1 MLSTVV
7 MVLSLG
13 VMLFLI
19 ASLTIGAIRER
30 RHYLRIST
38 TQGQMPPDARSQSIM
53 SLANMHNEVT
63 KEIEKYTR
71 QSGLPPHSIWYR
83 SRRTLVSLGL
93 LLMIVLTLFAQSGLA
108 DGVLKDLSIGFS
120 SFVQSHSFAL
130 DLQTPGHL
138 AQGTASQ
145 QLVRIW
151 QLDPNQYSSIDEFNT
166 WAYSACSTAS
176 MTEVFDAY
184 GYHYRITDV
193 LKVEAQIGEITPQQ
207 GLIEEAGIQRTAA
220 QFGFKT
226 SWGHTLSLDQVITT
240 ANQGKPVIVSF
251 PPDRYDGGHL
261 LVVIGGD
268 SNFVYLAD
276 SSGWN
281 RHSLARWQF
290 LNWWEG
296 FSAVVTPG

>member
-13 VMLFLI
+13 VMLLLI
-19 ASLTIGAIRER
+19 ASLTIGAVRER
-30 RHYLRIST
+30 RQYLRIST
-38 TQGQMPPDARSQSIM
+38 TMPPDAHGQSTM
-53 SLANMHNEVT
+53 SLANMHNGVT
-63 KEIEKYTR
+63 KEIEKYTGR
-71 QSGLPPHSIWYR
+71 PLHSSWYR
-83 SRRTLVSLGL
+83 SHRALVSLGL
-93 LLMIVLTLFAQSGLA
+93 LLMTVLTLFVQSGLA
-108 DGVLKDLSIGFS
+108 DGALKDLSSGLS
-120 SFVQSHSFAL
+120 AFVQSHSSTL
-130 DLQTPGHL
+130 DLQMTSHV
-138 AQGTASQ
+138 QGTASQ
-145 QLVRIW
+145 LLVRIS
-151 QLDPNQYSSIDEFNT
+151 QLDPDQYGSTYEFNT

-193 LKVEAQIGEITPQQ
+193 LKVESQIGEITPQD
-207 GLIEEAGIQRTAA
+207 GLIEEAGIERTAA

-226 SWGHTLSLDQVITT
+226 SWGHTLSLDQVIAT

-251 PPDRYDGGHL
+251 PPDRYAGGHL

-268 SNFVYLAD
+268 SNNVYLAD
-276 SSGWN
+276 SSLYN

-296 FSAVVTPG
+296 FAAVVTPR

>member
-13 VMLFLI
+13 VMLLLI
-19 ASLTIGAIRER
+19 ASLTIGAVRER
-30 RHYLRIST
+30 RHYLRISAT
-38 TQGQMPPDARSQSIM
+38 MPPDACGQSIM

-63 KEIEKYTR
+63 KEIEKYTQ
-71 QSGLPPHSIWYR
+71 QSGLPLHSSWYR

-93 LLMIVLTLFAQSGLA
+93 LLMMMLTLFVQSGLA
-108 DGVLKDLSIGFS
+108 DGALKDLSSGLS
-120 SFVQSHSFAL
+120 AFVQSHSSAL
-130 DLQTPGHL
+130 DLQTTSHA

-145 QLVRIW
+145 QLVRIS
-151 QLDPNQYSSIDEFNT
+151 QLDPNQYGSTDEFNT

-251 PPDRYDGGHL
+251 PPDRYAGGHL

-268 SNFVYLAD
+268 SNNVYLAD
-276 SSGWN
+276 SSLYN

-290 LNWWEG
+290 MQWWEG
-296 FSAVVTPG
+296 FAAVVTPR

>member
-13 VMLFLI
+13 VMLLLI
-19 ASLTIGAIRER
+19 ASLTIGAVRER

-38 TQGQMPPDARSQSIM
+38 TMPPDAHGQSTM
-53 SLANMHNEVT
+53 SLANMHNGVT
-63 KEIEKYTR
+63 KEIEKYTQ
-71 QSGLPPHSIWYR
+71 QSGRPLHSSWYR
-83 SRRTLVSLGL
+83 SHRALVSLGL
-93 LLMIVLTLFAQSGLA
+93 LLMIVLTLFVQSGLA
-108 DGVLKDLSIGFS
+108 DGALQDLSSGLS
-120 SFVQSHSFAL
+120 AFVQSHSSSL
-130 DLQTPGHL
+130 DLQMTSH

-145 QLVRIW
+145 LLVRIS
-151 QLDPNQYSSIDEFNT
+151 QLDPNQYGSTDEFNT

-193 LKVEAQIGEITPQQ
+193 LKVESQIGEITPQD

-226 SWGHTLSLDQVITT
+226 SWGHMLSLDQVIAT

-251 PPDRYDGGHL
+251 PPDRYAGGHL

-268 SNFVYLAD
+268 SNNVYLAD
-276 SSGWN
+276 SSLYN

-296 FSAVVTPG
+296 FAAVVTPR

>member
-13 VMLFLI
+13 VMLLLI
-19 ASLTIGAIRER
+19 ACLTIGAVRER

-38 TQGQMPPDARSQSIM
+38 TMPPDACGQSIM
-53 SLANMHNEVT
+53 SLANMHLEVT
-63 KEIEKYTR
+63 KEIEKYTQ
-71 QSGLPPHSIWYR
+71 QSGLPQHSSWYR

-93 LLMIVLTLFAQSGLA
+93 LLMMMLTLFVQSGLA
-108 DGVLKDLSIGFS
+108 DGALKDLSSGLS
-120 SFVQSHSFAL
+120 AFVQSHVSAL
-130 DLQTPGHL
+130 DLQTTSHAG
-138 AQGTASQ
+138 QGTASQ
-145 QLVRIW
+145 QLVRIS
-151 QLDPNQYSSIDEFNT
+151 QLDPNQYGSTDEFNT
-166 WAYSACSTAS
+166 WAYSACSTAA

-251 PPDRYDGGHL
+251 PPDRYAGGHL

-268 SNFVYLAD
+268 SNNVYLAD
-276 SSGWN
+276 SSLYN

-290 LNWWEG
+290 MQWWEG
-296 FSAVVTPG
+296 FAAVVTPR